1 MGFLVSV
8 VLFLLRIYVTQ
19 GWFIVTYGLG
29 IFLLN
34 NLIGFLSPQ
43 VCIRLCGSSF
53 DVNGD
58 SICAVFHKVVCMRQ
72 EYRALLRVTTGR

>member
-1 MGFLVSV
+1 IHRTYQYWLDRSVIYTTSRWIGFLVSV

-43 VCIRLCGSSF
+43 V
-53 DVNGD
+53 
-58 SICAVFHKVVCMRQ
+58 
-72 EYRALLRVTTGR
+72 